1 MNIYKD
7 VCITISRVLVGIV
20 LLAHGWQKY
29 NSWTIDGT
37 AKSFESMSVPWP
49 NASAQFATYFELAAG
64 VLLILGLLV
73 RIVGP
78 ILFVQM
84 VFAFGFAHWGKGVF
98 VSDGGWELVGL
109 LGAAGLAL
117 AAHGSGRFSLDY
129 LFMTPVR
136 ARKER
141 KEKTAKEAETARGN
155 EAFGLNN
162 SNFAPAGAPAG
173 SVGNQNMAPNSGQA
187 QGQAQGQNPGQ
198 NPFGNYGSPA
208 QRSNSQGLNSQGAN
222 NQSLNNQGANNQSN
236 NMWNNARRD
245 TSAAAGGAGVIG
257 GSNATPFGSSQYG
270 DSSNADAPTTQWN
283 SNQGNGPSSNSFGD
297 FSSSGSGSS
306 SDGGSDAGGD
316 GGGDGGGG
324 D

>member
-117 AAHGSGRFSLDY
+117 AAYGSGRFSLDY

-162 SNFAPAGAPAG
+162 GNFAPAGAPAG

-187 QGQAQGQNPGQ
+187 QGQAQRQNPGQ

>member
-1 MNIYKD
+1 MNIFKD
-7 VCITISRVLVGIV
+7 VCITISRILVGIV
-20 LLAHGWQKY
+20 LIAHGWQKY

-117 AAHGSGRFSLDY
+117 AAYGSGRFSLDY

-162 SNFAPAGAPAG
+162 GNFAPAGAPAG

-187 QGQAQGQNPGQ
+187 QGQAQRQNPGQ

>member
-7 VCITISRVLVGIV
+7 VCITISRILVGIV

-117 AAHGSGRFSLDY
+117 AAYGSGRFSLDY

-162 SNFAPAGAPAG
+162 GNFAPAGAPAG

-187 QGQAQGQNPGQ
+187 QGQAQRQNPGQ

>member
-1 MNIYKD
+1 MNIFKD
-7 VCITISRVLVGIV
+7 VCITISRILVGIV
-20 LLAHGWQKY
+20 LIAHGWQKY
-29 NSWTIDGT
+29 DSWTIDGT
-37 AKSFESMSVPWP
+37 AKSFDSMSVPWP
-49 NASAQFATYFELAAG
+49 DATAQIATYFELAAG

-78 ILFVQM
+78 LLFIQM
-84 VFAFGFAHWGKGVF
+84 AFAFGFAHWGKGVF
-98 VSDGGWELVGL
+98 VADGGWELVGV

-117 AAHGSGRFSLDY
+117 AASGSGRFSLDY

-162 SNFAPAGAPAG
+162 GNFAPAGAPAG

-187 QGQAQGQNPGQ
+187 QGQAQRQNPGQ

-208 QRSNSQGLNSQGAN
+208 QRSNSQGLNNQGTN

-236 NMWNNARRD
+236 NMWNNPRRD
-245 TSAAAGGAGVIG
+245 TSATAGGAGVIG

-283 SNQGNGPSSNSFGD
+283 SNQGNGPSNNSFGD

>member
-7 VCITISRVLVGIV
+7 VCITISRILVGIV

-84 VFAFGFAHWGKGVF
+84 VFAFGFAHWGKGAF

-117 AAHGSGRFSLDY
+117 AAYGSGRFSLDY

-162 SNFAPAGAPAG
+162 GNFAPAGAPAG

-187 QGQAQGQNPGQ
+187 QGQAQRQNPGQ

>member
-173 SVGNQNMAPNSGQA
+173 SVGNRSMAPNSGQA